1 MKNLTYIFAATL
13 FMVACN
19 NEEISS
25 LQDGKNLEVKFTSNL
40 TDYDSQVV
48 SRVNGTSFEQDDQVA
63 IWASSAGTAPFTGKK
78 VLTAGADGKLS
89 STETFTY
96 QDDNEVSFSAL
107 YPASLCDGTEQSD
120 ITLETQTVDGYQTL
134 QDLLYATGTGSA
146 GSPTVN
152 LPFYHKGV
160 KIDVAVKQGDGIN
173 LTDAEVF
180 VKAKS
185 GGVFSFA
192 NSSIT
197 PTGAEA
203 TDIKIPLVIV
213 PDFTNNV
220 NYGSTIVAPQTLEG
234 ECIGIKLQGEATTKY
249 LTYSKI
255 ELKEGFRYCFNI
267 DTRKNA
273 VGDVEI
279 SIADGQVSEEPWLS
293 DAATTGVVEVDEIKQ
308 LAPGDNLITNSDF
321 ESGISGW
328 GGWGGTGDEQIT
340 TKQSEYGNGY
350 NGGYSFEVT
359 NPSNKKD
366 WEAQVAHD
374 FSEEPLIQGATY
386 RLTMDI
392 KGSVAGSI
400 SAALQRMTD
409 YKGAGDFPGI
419 NITTEWTHYEGEVV
433 VAGDGANHADRFL
446 LNIGQYV
453 GTIYIDNVTLCQLI
467 SE

>member
-48 SRVNGTSFEQDDQVA
+48 SRLSGASFDQGDQVA
-63 IWASSAGTAPFTGKK
+63 IWASSAGIAPFKGKQ
-78 VLTAGADGKLS
+78 VLTAGENGQLS

-96 QDDNEVSFSAL
+96 KDDNEVSFSAL
-107 YPASLCDGTEQSD
+107 YPASLCDGTDQSD
-120 ITLETQTVDGYQTL
+120 ITLTTQTDEKNGYQTL

-146 GSPTVN
+146 EKPTVN

-160 KIDVAVKQGDGIN
+160 KIDVAVKQGENITLKG
-173 LTDAEVF
+173 AEVF

-203 TDIKIPLVIV
+203 TDIKIPLAVV
-213 PDFTNNV
+213 TDFTNNEK
-220 NYGSTIVAPQTLEG
+220 YGSTIVAPQTLEG
-234 ECIGIKLQGEATTKY
+234 GCIGIKLQGEATKY
-249 LTYSKI
+249 LSYSKI
-255 ELKEGFRYCFNI
+255 ELKEGYRYCFHI
-267 DTRKNA
+267 DTRRNA
-273 VGDVEI
+273 VGNVEI

-293 DAATTGVVEVDEIKQ
+293 DAAIAGVVEVDEIKQ

-321 ESGISGW
+321 ESGISDW
-328 GGWGGTGDEQIT
+328 GGWGGSATREQSLSGD
-340 TKQSEYGNGY
+340 GY
-350 NGGYSFEVT
+350 NSNYSFKIT
-359 NPSNKKD
+359 NPSQTTDSYNV
-366 WEAQVAHD
+366 QVAWN
-374 FSEEPLIQGATY
+374 FSSPLIQGATY
-386 RLTMDI
+386 RLEMDI

-400 SAALQRMTD
+400 DAVLQIMD
-409 YKGAGDFPGI
+409 GYKGVGYFSAI
-419 NITTEWTHYEGEVV
+419 NITTEWTHYKAEV
-433 VAGDGANHADRFL
+433 DISGAADYFL
-446 LNIGQYV
+446 LNIGHYV

>member
-48 SRVNGTSFEQDDQVA
+48 SRVNGTSFEQNDQVA

-96 QDDNEVSFSAL
+96 KDDNEVSFSAL
-107 YPASLCDGTEQSD
+107 YPASLCTGAEQSD
-120 ITLETQTVDGYQTL
+120 ITLTTQTDDNGYQTL
-134 QDLLYATGTGSA
+134 QDLLYATGKGSA
-146 GSPTVN
+146 GSPTVK

-160 KIDVAVKQGDGIN
+160 KIDVAVKQGENID
-173 LTDAEVF
+173 LTGAEVF

-197 PTGAEA
+197 PKETTA
-203 TDIKIPLVIV
+203 TDIKIPLADVE
-213 PDFTNNV
+213 DFTNNV

-234 ECIGIKLQGEATTKY
+234 ECIGIRLQGKATKY

-267 DTRKNA
+267 DTRKND
-273 VGDVEI
+273 VGETEI
-279 SIADGQVSEEPWLS
+279 SIASTVSEKPWISDVTVGEVEVEEVQILNKCLKLTGSGTNQTQAFYQISGTFPSGTYTFSCKVKSSVEITGGNLYFQTTNWEDGQDGEGNVFSSSTSWSTFRKELTIQEKNNDKFVRFFIQFNANPEDYILIDDVSLTRAGEETNYI
-293 DAATTGVVEVDEIKQ
+293 D
-308 LAPGDNLITNSDF
+308 NSDF
-321 ESGISGW
+321 EAGNILGW
-328 GGWGGTGDEQIT
+328 
-340 TKQSEYGNGY
+340 SSYGN
-350 NGGYSFEVT
+350 NVS
-359 NPSNKKD
+359 
-366 WEAQVAHD
+366 
-374 FSEEPLIQGATY
+374 L
-386 RLTMDI
+386 
-392 KGSVAGSI
+392 
-400 SAALQRMTD
+400 
-409 YKGAGDFPGI
+409 
-419 NITTEWTHYEGEVV
+419 GE
-433 VAGDGANHADRFL
+433 
-446 LNIGQYV
+446 Y
-453 GTIYIDNVTLCQLI
+453 
-467 SE
+467 

>member
-48 SRVNGTSFEQDDQVA
+48 SRVNGTSFEPNDEVA
-63 IWASSAGTAPFTGKK
+63 IWASSAGIAPFTGKK
-78 VLTAGADGKLS
+78 VLRAGENGQLS

-107 YPASLCDGTEQSD
+107 YPASLCTGTDQSD
-120 ITLETQTVDGYQTL
+120 ITLTTQTDDNGYQTL

-160 KIDVAVKQGDGIN
+160 KIDVAVKEGDGIN

-203 TDIKIPLVIV
+203 TDIKIPLAVV

-249 LTYSKI
+249 VSYSKI
-255 ELKEGFRYCFNI
+255 ELKEGFRYCFHI
-267 DTRKNA
+267 DTRKND
-273 VGDVEI
+273 VGETEI
-279 SIADGQVSEEPWLS
+279 SIASTVREEPWIS
-293 DAATTGVVEVDEIKQ
+293 DEPTDGEVEVDEI
-308 LAPGDNLITNSDF
+308 PVESNLCLVLSN
-321 ESGISGW
+321 
-328 GGWGGTGDEQIT
+328 T
-340 TKQSEYGNGY
+340 TLQDVVYGAQVWYELETPLQPNVEYT
-350 NGGYSFEVT
+350 YSFMAKADSQYKMEIFLQST
-359 NPSNKKD
+359 SSG
-366 WEAQVAHD
+366 E
-374 FSEEPLIQGATY
+374 QGY
-386 RLTMDI
+386 P
-392 KGSVAGSI
+392 G
-400 SAALQRMTD
+400 
-409 YKGAGDFPGI
+409 GI
-419 NITTEWTHYEGEVV
+419 NISTEWQEQSLSFTLMPTDE
-433 VAGDGANHADRFL
+433 ANFDDMDKLTF
-446 LNIGQYV
+446 NFGTYV
-453 GTIYIDNVTLCQLI
+453 GKIYIDNVKLVKSGESENILTNGDFEEGNVNGWKAWNPALFSI
-467 SE
+467 SAGGEGCNQ

>member
-48 SRVNGTSFEQDDQVA
+48 SRVNGTSFEKNDEVA

-78 VLTAGADGKLS
+78 VLTAGENGQLS

-96 QDDNEVSFSAL
+96 KDDNEVSFSAL
-107 YPASLCDGTEQSD
+107 YPASLCTGTDQSD
-120 ITLETQTVDGYQTL
+120 ITLTTQTDDNGCQTL

-146 GSPTVN
+146 EKPTVN

-160 KIDVAVKQGDGIN
+160 KIDVAVKRGDGIS
-173 LTDAEVF
+173 LEGAEVF

-203 TDIKIPLVIV
+203 TDIKIPLAVV
-213 PDFTNNV
+213 KDFTNNV

-249 LTYSKI
+249 VSYSKI
-255 ELKEGFRYCFNI
+255 ELKEGFRYCFHI
-267 DTRKNA
+267 DTRKND
-273 VGDVEI
+273 VGETEI
-279 SIADGQVSEEPWLS
+279 LIASTVSEEPWIS
-293 DAATTGVVEVDEIKQ
+293 DAATAGVVEVDEIKQ
-308 LAPGDNLITNSDF
+308 LAPGGNLITNSDF

-328 GGWGGTGDEQIT
+328 NGWGGSSTREQ
-340 TKQSEYGNGY
+340 SSVGEGY
-350 NGGYSFEVT
+350 DSDYSFKIT
-359 NPSNKKD
+359 NPSKVNP

-374 FSEEPLIQGATY
+374 FSEPLIQGATY
-386 RLTMDI
+386 RLEMDI

-400 SAALQRMTD
+400 GATLQRIEQF
-409 YKGAGDFPGI
+409 KGAGDFPGI

-433 VAGDGANHADRFL
+433 VAGEGADHADRFL

>member
-48 SRVNGTSFEQDDQVA
+48 SRVNGTSFEPNDQVA
-63 IWASSAGTAPFTGKK
+63 IWASSAGTAPFAGKK

-96 QDDNEVSFSAL
+96 KDNNEVSFSAL
-107 YPASLCDGTEQSD
+107 YPASLCTGTDIPSE

-134 QDLLYATGTGSA
+134 QDLLYATGKGSA
-146 GSPTVN
+146 EKPTVA
-152 LPFYHKGV
+152 LSFSHKGV
-160 KIDVAVKQGDGIN
+160 KIDVAVKQGENITLEG
-173 LTDAEVF
+173 AEVF

-220 NYGSTIVAPQTLEG
+220 NYESTIVAPQTLEG
-234 ECIGIKLQGEATTKY
+234 ECIGIKLKDATTKY

-255 ELKEGFRYCFNI
+255 ELKEGYRYCFHI
-267 DTRKNA
+267 DTRKND
-273 VGDVEI
+273 VGETEI

-293 DAATTGVVEVDEIKQ
+293 DAATAGVVEVDEIKQ
-308 LAPGDNLITNSDF
+308 LAPGDNLIKNSDF
-321 ESGISGW
+321 ESGTDSWFSWAEDLTIG
-328 GGWGGTGDEQIT
+328 
-340 TKQSEYGNGY
+340 QSSQEEGCNS
-350 NGGYSFEVT
+350 NYSFKITNLLQRNEWEV
-359 NPSNKKD
+359 
-366 WEAQVAHD
+366 QVAHD
-374 FSEEPLIQGATY
+374 FSEPLIQGATY
-386 RLTMDI
+386 RLEMDI

-400 SAALQRMTD
+400 GAALQRID
-409 YKGAGDFPGI
+409 GYKGAGYFPGI
-419 NITTEWTHYEGEVV
+419 NITTEWTHYEDEVV
-433 VAGDGANHADRFL
+433 VDGDGADHADRFL
-446 LNIGQYV
+446 FNIGQYE
-453 GTIYIDNVTLCQLI
+453 GTIYIDNVKLCQLI

>member
-48 SRVNGTSFEQDDQVA
+48 SRVNGTSFEPNDEVA

-78 VLTAGADGKLS
+78 VLTAGENGQLS

-96 QDDNEVSFSAL
+96 KDDNVVSFSAL
-107 YPASLCDGTEQSD
+107 YPASLCTGTDQSD
-120 ITLETQTVDGYQTL
+120 ITLTTQTDDNGCQTL

-146 GSPTVN
+146 EKPTVN

-160 KIDVAVKQGDGIN
+160 KIDVAVKQGDGIS
-173 LTDAEVF
+173 LEGAEVF

-203 TDIKIPLVIV
+203 TDIKIPLAVV

-255 ELKEGFRYCFNI
+255 ELKEGFRYCFHI
-267 DTRKNA
+267 DTRKND
-273 VGDVEI
+273 VGETEI
-279 SIADGQVSEEPWLS
+279 LIASTVSEEPWIS
-293 DAATTGVVEVDEIKQ
+293 GDATAGVVEVGEVQILNKCLKLTGCGVDDEGKEVQTQAFYQISGTFPSGTYTFSCKVKSSTEIKS
-308 LAPGDNLITNSDF
+308 GNLIFQPSSWTGNQTEDFGVFKFSQDWSDFSYDITIPSEQNNLYTRIFIQFNANPEDYILIDDVSLTRAGEETNYIDNSDF
-321 ESGISGW
+321 SDGTFTGW
-328 GGWGGTGDEQIT
+328 D
-340 TKQSEYGNGY
+340 SYGN
-350 NGGYSFEVT
+350 NVS
-359 NPSNKKD
+359 
-366 WEAQVAHD
+366 
-374 FSEEPLIQGATY
+374 L
-386 RLTMDI
+386 
-392 KGSVAGSI
+392 
-400 SAALQRMTD
+400 
-409 YKGAGDFPGI
+409 
-419 NITTEWTHYEGEVV
+419 GE
-433 VAGDGANHADRFL
+433 
-446 LNIGQYV
+446 Y
-453 GTIYIDNVTLCQLI
+453 
-467 SE
+467 

>member
-40 TDYDSQVV
+40 TGYDSQVV
-48 SRVNGTSFEQDDQVA
+48 SRVNGTSFEKGDEVA
-63 IWASSAGTAPFTGKK
+63 IWASSAGIAPFTGKQ
-78 VLTAGADGKLS
+78 VLTAGENGQLS

-96 QDDNEVSFSAL
+96 KDDKEVSFSAL
-107 YPASLCDGTEQSD
+107 YPASLYTGTDIPSE
-120 ITLETQTVDGYQTL
+120 ITLETQIDGNGYQSL
-134 QDLLYATGTGSA
+134 QDLLYATGEGSTEK
-146 GSPTVN
+146 PTVA
-152 LPFYHKGV
+152 LSFSHKGV
-160 KIDVAVKQGDGIN
+160 KIDVAVKQGDGIS
-173 LTDAEVF
+173 LEGAEVF

-197 PTGAEA
+197 PTETEA
-203 TDIKIPLVIV
+203 TDIKIPLAVV
-213 PDFTNNV
+213 TDFTNNV

-234 ECIGIKLQGEATTKY
+234 ECIGIKLQGKTETKY
-249 LTYSKI
+249 VSYSKI

-267 DTRKNA
+267 NTRKNDA
-273 VGDVEI
+273 GGVEI
-279 SIADGQVSEEPWLS
+279 SIDSTVSEEPWIS
-293 DAATTGVVEVDEIKQ
+293 DAATAGVVEVDEIKQ

-328 GGWGGTGDEQIT
+328 GGWGGSSTREQ
-340 TKQSEYGNGY
+340 SSDGEGY
-350 NGGYSFEVT
+350 NSNYSFKIT
-359 NPSNKKD
+359 NPSQTTNSYD
-366 WEAQVAHD
+366 VQVAWN
-374 FSEEPLIQGATY
+374 FSSPLIQGATY
-386 RLTMDI
+386 RLEMDI

-400 SAALQRMTD
+400 GAVLQIMDGYIGVGKFSA
-409 YKGAGDFPGI
+409 I
-419 NITTEWTHYEGEVV
+419 NITTEWTHYEAEVV
-433 VAGDGANHADRFL
+433 ISGAADHFL
-446 LNIGQYV
+446 LNIGDYV

>member
-40 TDYDSQVV
+40 TGYDSQVV
-48 SRVNGTSFEQDDQVA
+48 SRLSGTSFDQGDEVA
-63 IWASSAGTAPFTGKK
+63 IWASSAGIAPFTGKQ
-78 VLTAGADGKLS
+78 VLTAGENGQLS

-96 QDDNEVSFSAL
+96 KDDNEVSFSAL
-107 YPASLCDGTEQSD
+107 YPASLCTGTDQSD
-120 ITLETQTVDGYQTL
+120 ITLTTQTDDNGYQTL
-134 QDLLYATGTGSA
+134 QDLLYATGKGSA
-146 GSPTVN
+146 GSATVN

-160 KIDVAVKQGDGIN
+160 KIDVAVKKGENID
-173 LTDAEVF
+173 LTGAEVF

-197 PTGAEA
+197 PTGTEA
-203 TDIKIPLVIV
+203 TDIKIPLAVV

-220 NYGSTIVAPQTLEG
+220 NYESTIVAPQTLEG
-234 ECIGIKLQGEATTKY
+234 ECIGIKLQGEETTKY
-249 LTYSKI
+249 VSYSKI
-255 ELKEGFRYCFNI
+255 ELKEGFRYCFHI

-279 SIADGQVSEEPWLS
+279 SIADGQISEEPWLS
-293 DAATTGVVEVDEIKQ
+293 DVIVGEVEVDKVEV
-308 LAPGDNLITNSDF
+308 LAPGENIITNSDF
-321 ESGISGW
+321 ESGISPW
-328 GGWGGTGDEQIT
+328 IGWGGTGDEQIT
-340 TKQSEYGNGY
+340 MKQSEYGNGY

-359 NPSNKKD
+359 NPSNKIS
-366 WEAQVAHD
+366 WEAQVAYD
-374 FSEEPLIQGATY
+374 FSEPLIQGATY

-400 SAALQRMTD
+400 GTALQKKTS
-409 YKGAGDFPGI
+409 YEGAGDFPRI
-419 NITTEWTHYEGEVV
+419 DITTEWTQYQGEVV
-433 VAGDGANHADRFL
+433 VAGDGADHADRL
-446 LNIGQYV
+446 LFNIGDYV

-467 SE
+467 RE